1 LTTKLHPQ
9 IETDL
14 KLYASFKK
22 FSSTEAFLE
31 HLIRETITTDKQ
43 FPAWL
48 EKQEP
53 ATTVVASAAASS
65 TTQKGRRGRTE
76 EEAQVA
82 A

>member
-48 EKQEP
+48 EKQAPAAQATPVVEP
-53 ATTVVASAAASS
+53 AKPP
-65 TTQKGRRGRTE
+65 KGRRGNAE
-76 EEAQVA
+76 EEAPVA